1 MIAALFQQEMSTR
14 KALMAVFISSS
25 IWGVLW
31 VPLRWL
37 DLLGYQELWST
48 FAFLAIP
55 VLPLF
60 FFTYHRI
67 KASLRFWPVYL
78 LAGGFIG
85 AGFSLYCTGLVIGS
99 VTKTTLLFY
108 LTPVW
113 GSILGMIFL
122 SERATVMRWL
132 VNGLGLL
139 GCALIM
145 GISSGDLI
153 LEVSDILGFT
163 AGIVWAFGGVMLR
176 RYPEADYLGLV
187 FCQYVLGTTFTLI
200 AIVLIGTP
208 PPSVEQWFS
217 GIVVALITAAIFL
230 PTMALIFRISQYVSP
245 GLVALLMLSEVVLA
259 VLSAMVLLG
268 ERLTMLQ
275 WLGASLIFLTALL
288 AAYSSEPEGHSEG

>member
-1 MIAALFQQEMSTR
+1 MIAALFQQEMPTR
-14 KALMAVFISSS
+14 KALMVVFISSS

-37 DLLGYQELWST
+37 DHLGYQELWST

-55 VLPLF
+55 IPPLF
-60 FFTYHRI
+60 YFTYHKI
-67 KASLRFWPVYL
+67 KASLRLWPVYL
-78 LAGGFIG
+78 LAGAFIG
-85 AGFSLYCTGLVIGS
+85 GGFSLYCTGLVIGS

-122 SERATVMRWL
+122 SERATLMRWL
-132 VNGLGLL
+132 ANGLGLI

-145 GISSGDLI
+145 GVSSGDI
-153 LEVSDILGFT
+153 MFEATDIFGFL
-163 AGIVWAFGGVMLR
+163 AGVVWAFGGVMLR

-187 FCQYVLGTTFTLI
+187 FCQYVLGTIFTLI
-200 AIVLIGTP
+200 AITYMGTP
-208 PPSVEQWFS
+208 PPSPEQWLS
-217 GIVVALITAAIFL
+217 GVVVALLTAALFL
-230 PTMALIFRISQYVSP
+230 PTMAVIFRISQYVSP

-268 ERLTMLQ
+268 ERLTIWQ
-275 WLGASLIFLTALL
+275 WLGAICIFLTALL
-288 AAYSSEPEGHSEG
+288 AAYSSEEGHHSDG

>member
-1 MIAALFQQEMSTR
+1 MIAALFKQKMPTR
-14 KALMAVFISSS
+14 KALLVVFISSS

-37 DLLGYQELWST
+37 DNLGYQELWST

-55 VLPLF
+55 IPLLLYL
-60 FFTYHRI
+60 TYHRI

-78 LAGGFIG
+78 MAGGLIG
-85 AGFSLYCTGLVIGS
+85 CGFSLYCTGLVIGS

-113 GSILGMIFL
+113 GSILGIIFL
-122 SERATVMRWL
+122 SERSTLTRWL
-132 VNGLGLL
+132 ANVLGLI

-145 GISSGDLI
+145 GVSTGDI
-153 LEVSDILGFT
+153 VLEASDILGFT
-163 AGIVWAFGGVMLR
+163 AGVVWAFGGVIIR

-187 FCQYVLGTTFTLI
+187 FCQYVLGTLITLI
-200 AIVLIGTP
+200 AIVIIGTP
-208 PPSVEQWFS
+208 PPTTEQWFN
-217 GIVVALITAAIFL
+217 GVLVALATAAIFL

-268 ERLTMLQ
+268 ERLTIWQ
-275 WLGASLIFLTALL
+275 WLGAGCILLTALL
-288 AAYSSEPEGHSEG
+288 AAYSSEDADQSEE